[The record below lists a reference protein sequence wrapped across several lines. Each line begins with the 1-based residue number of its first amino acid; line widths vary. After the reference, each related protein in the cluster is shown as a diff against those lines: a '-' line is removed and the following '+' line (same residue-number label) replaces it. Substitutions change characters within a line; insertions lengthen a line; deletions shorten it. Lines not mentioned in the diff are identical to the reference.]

1 MRVLF
6 VSRSKTGSPHAF
18 VKEQAEVLKKNF
30 EIDIDHFLISE
41 GGLKGYFRAA
51 RRIASYLKSNPV
63 DLIHVH
69 YGLSALPVVLGKI
82 FRMHNKKMVITY
94 HGSDINKSNERVVSL
109 FASRFSSYNIL
120 VSSRMERFFEKDYQ
134 VIPCG
139 VDIDIDTNYRDLVR
153 KEKGWGQNDFV
164 ILFSNSFER
173 LEKDPDFAKKVVE
186 EFKNRT
192 SKNVHFLELK
202 GYNRAQLTQLMQAAD
217 VMLMCSFMEGSPQ
230 IIKESILNSLP
241 VLSNDVGE
249 VKLICEK
256 VDNCFIVDKTV
267 EAYCK
272 VLEKMVNQPSR
283 IVNRQPLL
291 SQYDNKVIA
300 KKIFTI
306 YQSV

>member
-1 MRVLF
+1 MKVLF

-18 VKEQAEVLKKNF
+18 VREQAEVLTENF
-30 EIDIDHFLISE
+30 EIEIDHFLISE
-41 GGLKGYFRAA
+41 GGLKGYFKAA
-51 RRIASYLKSNPV
+51 RRIAAYLKNHPV
-63 DLIHVH
+63 DLVHVH

-94 HGSDINKSNERVVSL
+94 HGSDINKSNERIVSL
-109 FASRFSSYNIL
+109 FASKFSSYNIL
-120 VSSRMERFFEKDYQ
+120 VSNRMEQFFKKDYQ

-153 KEKGWGQNDFV
+153 KEKGWGKNDFV

-186 EFKNRT
+186 EFRKKT

-217 VMLMCSFMEGSPQ
+217 VMLMCSIMEGSPQ

-249 VKLICEK
+249 VKLICNE
-256 VDNCFIVDKTV
+256 VDNCHIVDKTV
-267 EAYCK
+267 EAYCE
-272 VLEKMVNQPSR
+272 VLEQMAQEPHR
-283 IVNRQPLL
+283 IMNRQPLL
-291 SQYDNKVIA
+291 AEYDNKVIA
-300 KKIFTI
+300 QKIFAI